1 MDDDSTLWYE
11 IMINKIIQEN
21 ADTELATQLGEAP
34 EEKTETT
41 SDESSA

>member
-21 ADTELATQLGEAP
+21 AETELATQLGETS

-41 SDESSA
+41 SDESTA

>member
-21 ADTELATQLGEAP
+21 AETELATQLRETS

-41 SDESSA
+41 SDESTA

>member
-21 ADTELATQLGEAP
+21 AETELATQLGETP

>member
-21 ADTELATQLGEAP
+21 AETELATPLQEGAEK
-34 EEKTETT
+34 KTETT
-41 SDESSA
+41 SDESTA